1 MATSKPSSFARRAR
15 RAPVLVACIAVL
27 GAACGQVGGVHQQT
41 LAALGTA
48 VAAGAEGPAPGD
60 DIGLRREDHFSADPT
75 TAPAKPGTKIVK
87 TITTTTT
94 TINTATGVPVVPQFT
109 LTVNLNATGPLY
121 TCPVQGHFTVGDDF
135 GAPRYAGG
143 YHPHAGNDM
152 FAAEGTPI
160 VAPFDGIAENVANS
174 LGGNAVKVWG
184 VDGYVYNAHLSA
196 YGRLGRVKAGE
207 VIGYVGN
214 SGDAQGTSY
223 HDHFEWHP
231 YHPTIQWV
239 SPYGLTIIDSG
250 DPPAVD
256 PYPYLHQACTSSAP
270 PA

>member
-1 MATSKPSSFARRAR
+1 MATTKPRSLARRAR

-41 LAALGTA
+41 GAAPGSA
-48 VAAGAEGPAPGD
+48 VAAGAEGQTPAD
-60 DIGLRREDHFSADPT
+60 DIGLHREDHFSADPT
-75 TAPAKPGTKIVK
+75 TAKVKPGTKIIK

-94 TINTATGVPVVPQFT
+94 TINTATGAPVVPPLT
-109 LTVNLNATGPLY
+109 LTIPLRASGPFY
-121 TCPVQGHFTVGDDF
+121 ACPVQGHFTVSDDF

-143 YHPHAGNDM
+143 YHPHAGTDM
-152 FAAEGTPI
+152 FADEGTAI
-160 VAPFDGIAENVANS
+160 VAPFNGIAENVANS

-184 VDGYVYNAHLSA
+184 QDGYVYNAHLSA
-196 YGRLGRVKAGE
+196 YGIIGPVKAGQ
-207 VIGYVGN
+207 VVGYVGN
-214 SGDAQGTSY
+214 TGDAQGTSF

-239 SPYGLTIIDSG
+239 SPYGFTLIDSG

-256 PYPYLHQACTSSAP
+256 PYPYLHEACTP
-270 PA
+270 